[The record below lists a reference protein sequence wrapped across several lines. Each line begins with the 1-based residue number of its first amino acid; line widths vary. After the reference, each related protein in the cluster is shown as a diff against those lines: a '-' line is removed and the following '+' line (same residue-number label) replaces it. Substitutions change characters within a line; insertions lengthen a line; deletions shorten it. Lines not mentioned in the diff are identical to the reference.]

1 LPQPKTT
8 ALQKVVTPLKN
19 GVQRNAGKGYSPAF
33 RETVKDGLSLFLVFL
48 KIILVFLIC
57 HVKQTAQE

>member
-1 LPQPKTT
+1 MTKKRIPK
-8 ALQKVVTPLKN
+8 PFM
-19 GVQRNAGKGYSPAF
+19 R
-33 RETVKDGLSLFLVFL
+33 LSDAVWDRFLVFL